1 MDSDQFATA
10 TFVGNITN
18 VAAVK
23 FTKDGIYKVDVNG
36 DLAIHGV
43 TKPVETRGTV
53 TVKDG
58 VITANAEF
66 SIKLEDYGVNGGA
79 IAAGKVSKEPVIAVT
94 AVF

>member
-23 FTKDGIYKVDVNG
+23 FTKDGTYNVDVKG
-36 DLAIHGV
+36 DLTIHGI
-43 TKPVETRGTV
+43 TKPVETKGTV
-53 TVKDG
+53 TVKEG
-58 VITANAEF
+58 VVTTNAEF
-66 SIKLEDYGVNGGA
+66 SIKLEDYAVNGGA
-79 IAAGKVSKEPVIAVT
+79 IAAGKVSKEPVITVT